1 MTTTE
6 LVLVGLVM
14 LAGLIGV
21 AVPLLPGLLLV
32 LAGALWWT
40 LGDGGGAAHWVVF
53 GLITAVL
60 VVGTALK
67 YLVPARTTAAAGTAN
82 RSMLFAVGL
91 GVVGFFVIPVVGAPF
106 GFVLGIYLAERQR
119 LRSHAAARASTS
131 AAIRG
136 VALSMLVEFTAG
148 VVMIAIWLVGVFVT

>member
-14 LAGLIGV
+14 IAGLIGV

-40 LGDGGGAAHWVVF
+40 VGDGGGAVHWVIF
-53 GLITAVL
+53 GLMAAVL
-60 VVGTALK
+60 VVGTAVK
-67 YLVPARTTAAAGTAN
+67 YLVAARTTAAAGTAN
-82 RSMLFAVGL
+82 RSMVVAVLL
-91 GVVGFFVIPVVGAPF
+91 GVVGFFVVPVVGAPF

-119 LRSHAAARASTS
+119 LGGHAAASVSTR

-148 VVMIAIWLVGVFVT
+148 VLMIGIWLIGLLVS